1 MNLFRYR
8 ARQARRVAVC
18 TAALG
23 IVAFSSAADAQV
35 PASLEPR
42 NWPTAKADMDEV
54 AVMPHQQFYRRWREC
69 RAPLA
74 RNIILNGQDDLTAL
88 RVSRAACEEYRVDFR
103 SSLAR
108 VIPLPRVDKVLQ
120 LYDLLFS
127 ENLASLLMETRIKAL
142 SDAGNS
148 KEANWQLFP
157 IRKAYCGAGFEAPD
171 KNLFLS
177 VIKRDGTGWLVA
189 SGPDVERLATNG
201 PNGVLSASMPD
212 GTTYEGIPAER
223 SVDNGVVKWT
233 AKSTADRVSAIL
245 GAQTLTLRTPQ
256 ASVRLTPT
264 PIPARILAGF
274 QSCPTPPGMQP

>member
-1 MNLFRYR
+1 
-8 ARQARRVAVC
+8 
-18 TAALG
+18 
-23 IVAFSSAADAQV
+23 
-35 PASLEPR
+35 
-42 NWPTAKADMDEV
+42 
-54 AVMPHQQFYRRWREC
+54 MPHQQFYRRWREC

-88 RVSRAACEEYRVDFR
+88 HVSRAACEEYRVDFR

-120 LYDLLFS
+120 FYDLLFS
-127 ENLASLLMETRIKAL
+127 KSLASFVMETRIKAL

-148 KEANWQLFP
+148 KEANWALFP
-157 IRKAYCGAGFEAPD
+157 IRKAYCLAGYEAPD

-177 VIKRDGTGWLVA
+177 VIRHDSIAAIIA

-212 GTTYEGIPAER
+212 GTTYEGIQAER

-233 AKSTADRVSAIL
+233 AKSTPDKISAIL
-245 GAQTLTLRTPQ
+245 GAQTFTLRTPQ

-264 PIPARILAGF
+264 PIPARMLAGF
-274 QSCPTPPGMQP
+274 RSCPTPPGMQP